1 MGELGINAWGLAVQ
15 LVAFIAFILLFWK
28 YALGPITNMLDER
41 SRRIS
46 ESMAAAEAMKAEMA
60 RASVRN
66 EEILVEA
73 RQQAQQIISQAR
85 DVSEATIARAQKEA
99 GEQAEEYLSR
109 AQATLRQ
116 ETEQARLQLRQELA
130 DLAVMAA
137 GRIVRK
143 ELDPAA
149 QSRLIEETLAEATV
163 PTGRPKGVGKSA
175 RLPTNRCPK
184 GKDTRGQQRGKTVR
198 TSDLQSWS
206 GAGDA
211 RHLGRGSGD
220 ALPRRR
226 RRPDRDLSDQP
237 ERRRGAPDR
246 GAGNLA
252 QPQCADRSA

>member
-1 MGELGINAWGLAVQ
+1 MGELGIDAWGLAVQ
-15 LVAFIAFILLFWK
+15 LVAFLIFIWLFWK

-46 ESMAAAEAMKAEMA
+46 ESMQAAERMKQELAAA
-60 RASVRN
+60 STRN
-66 EEILVEA
+66 EEILAEA

-85 DVSEATIARAQKEA
+85 EVSEATITRAQKEA

-163 PTGRPKGVGKSA
+163 STDGQTASRLVG
-175 RLPTNRCPK
+175 
-184 GKDTRGQQRGKTVR
+184 
-198 TSDLQSWS
+198 
-206 GAGDA
+206 
-211 RHLGRGSGD
+211 
-220 ALPRRR
+220 
-226 RRPDRDLSDQP
+226 
-237 ERRRGAPDR
+237 
-246 GAGNLA
+246 
-252 QPQCADRSA
+252 

>member
-1 MGELGINAWGLAVQ
+1 MGALGIDAWGLAVQ
-15 LVAFIAFILLFWK
+15 LVAFIVFIYLFWR
-28 YALGPITNMLDER
+28 YALGPITNMLDDR

-46 ESMAAAEAMKAEMA
+46 ESMAAADEMKAEMA

-66 EEILVEA
+66 EEILAEA

-85 DVSEATIARAQKEA
+85 EVSESTISRAQQEA

-149 QSRLIEETLAEATV
+149 QSRIIEETLAEAT
-163 PTGRPKGVGKSA
+163 
-175 RLPTNRCPK
+175 
-184 GKDTRGQQRGKTVR
+184 
-198 TSDLQSWS
+198 
-206 GAGDA
+206 
-211 RHLGRGSGD
+211 
-220 ALPRRR
+220 
-226 RRPDRDLSDQP
+226 
-237 ERRRGAPDR
+237 APD
-246 GAGNLA
+246 GS
-252 QPQCADRSA
+252 RSVGQSASR